1 MRLFHFFPRKKPAPP
16 SLTWERTP
24 SVPQVYLDEDG
35 RRHRGDVPYL
45 LPKDEKEFERLD
57 YQHFIL
63 RQVLKGN
70 IFAPVHQLLRKPCH
84 VLDVGCGTGRWGCEI
99 AAAYSQTQVIG
110 FDVED
115 ILRTAST
122 PSNYQFYQGNLLDG
136 LPFVTQQFHYV
147 YQRLLVAAIP
157 LDKWLWVMRELRRVT
172 HSGGWVELVE
182 MGNTFN
188 QAGPA
193 TKQFLAWWGAISTS
207 KGIDASKMSQIGQLL
222 KQCSFSHVQTKTE
235 TLPVGSWGGR
245 LGNLLA
251 QDFLAGWP
259 SIRPL
264 AHSLLKVPPEQFDAV
279 IGQLET
285 GWNTYRTSYEVY
297 FACGQI

>member
-1 MRLFHFFPRKKPAPP
+1 MRLFHLFPRKKSALPP
-16 SLTWERTP
+16 LAWERTP
-24 SVPQVYLDEDG
+24 TVPQVYLDEDG

-70 IFAPVHQLLRKPCH
+70 TFAPIHQLLHKPCQ
-84 VLDVGCGTGRWGCEI
+84 VLDVGCGTGRWGYEI
-99 AAAYSQTQVIG
+99 AAAYPQTQVVG

-115 ILRTAST
+115 T
-122 PSNYQFYQGNLLDG
+122 PHKVSPPPNYQFYQGNLLDG
-136 LPFVTQQFHYV
+136 LPFAAQQFHYV
-147 YQRLLVAAIP
+147 HQRLLVAAIP
-157 LDKWLWVMRELRRVT
+157 LDKWFWVMGELRRVT
-172 HSGGWVELVE
+172 HPDGWVELVE
-182 MGNTFN
+182 MGNTFH

-193 TKQFLAWWGAISTS
+193 TRQFLAWWGAISAS
-207 KGIDASKMSQIGQLL
+207 KGIDASKMSQIGQFL
-222 KQCSFSHVQTKTE
+222 KQCGFSHVRTKTE

-264 AHSLLKVPPEQFDAV
+264 AHSLLKVSPEQFDAV
-279 IGQLET
+279 IGQLATE
-285 GWNTYRTSYEVY
+285 WDIYRSSYEVY
-297 FACGQI
+297 FACGRT